1 MNPYQLL
8 GARVQDV
15 AISPSVRNEGDHMRI
30 RFDRGCLGV
39 TCDLASGDL
48 EGGQVLDW
56 EWSPRSMWLAT
67 GSGHIEARG
76 IIELHWRS
84 YLTGFPVGHPF
95 RGVTRVDEDGYLW
108 EEGEVLAQLTKQGLL
123 EMYRMYSLG
132 EYTFKRPGT

>member
-1 MNPYQLL
+1 
-8 GARVQDV
+8 
-15 AISPSVRNEGDHMRI
+15 
-30 RFDRGCLGV
+30 
-39 TCDLASGDL
+39 
-48 EGGQVLDW
+48 
-56 EWSPRSMWLAT
+56 MWLAT